1 MIRRHRATHSSLFL
15 LELILAILFFSI
27 ASAVCIQLFVKSHLL
42 NLQAQNL
49 NYAVHICSNVSE
61 IISASSDLDTLLEDL
76 KVYYADA
83 TLTNNK
89 DSITVVIYYDEDFT
103 ACDSTKAFYQLFV
116 NLNTHAQQLNADLLI
131 LPLEGYTAMEPV
143 YELHITHHFPR
154 KA

>member
-15 LELILAILFFSI
+15 LELIMAILFFSI

-49 NYAVHICSNVSE
+49 NYAVHVCSNVAE
-61 IISASSDLDTLLEDL
+61 IISTSSDCGTLLKDFA
-76 KVYYADA
+76 VYYPDA
-83 TLTNNK
+83 IPTK
-89 DSITVVIYYDEDFT
+89 YEDSISVVIYYDEAFA

-116 NLNTHAQQLNADLLI
+116 DLNTQGQQLTADLLL